1 MKSSD
6 SPEFLSLDKDL
17 PTTSDDVATL
27 ARLRGT
33 GPEDLAVYLR
43 FLAGFPPP
51 PLAVLRARRGPGGTP
66 FELAPSN
73 REGGERAH
81 SRSADGRVSGP

>member
-6 SPEFLSLDKDL
+6 SSEFLSLDKDL
-17 PTTSDDVATL
+17 PTTPDDVATL

-33 GPEDLAVYLR
+33 GREDFAAYLR
-43 FLAGFPPP
+43 FLARFPPP

-73 REGGERAH
+73 WEGQERVH
-81 SRSADGRVSGP
+81 SRSVDRGESEP